1 MLKRVKQVM
10 AALTAKIRPE
20 DRIFVRQYLYAG
32 EETLFWAMNLP
43 DQRHAL
49 NVAYTAQKLGSKH
62 KDIDRNL
69 LIKCALLHDVGKI
82 KGDVS
87 TIDKVMT
94 VIGHTVAPNWAKQWG
109 RLGRGSKLANCR
121 HAFYIYF
128 HHAKRSAAMLKTIG
142 ASPRMI
148 EIVSKHHEAPADG
161 DPLELVL
168 LRKSDELH

>member
-1 MLKRVKQVM
+1 MLKRVKQLM
-10 AALTAKIRPE
+10 AAVTAKITLE
-20 DRIFVRQYLYAG
+20 DRRFIEQYLQG
-32 EETLFWAMNLP
+32 KEQPLFWAMNLP

-49 NVAYTAQKLGSKH
+49 NVAYTAQQLGSKH
-62 KDIDRNL
+62 KHIDRNL

-87 TIDKVMT
+87 TIDKIMT
-94 VIGHTVAPNWAKQWG
+94 VIGHTVAPNWAKHWG

-128 HHAKRSAAMLKTIG
+128 HHARRSAALLKTIG
-142 ASPRMI
+142 ASSQMI
-148 EIVSKHHEAPADG
+148 EIISKHHQAPADD

-168 LRKSDELH
+168 LRTSDELH